1 MKKKLAIIVALL
13 LGALSVLLINYYLK
27 QQEREY
33 ELRSKGKEAT
43 VLVAARDISFDSQI
57 KEDMLMFVDIPE
69 RYTQPK
75 VAYHKERVVGKF
87 ALAPIMR
94 GEQILMTKLGKEKQ
108 AEKKAEEGRRMPGR
122 LSMSVP
128 IGKRA
133 ITIPVGP
140 TQAVGGFIKQGDHVD
155 VLGMFIAAKLK
166 LQPEAKTTIVTL
178 FQDVLVL
185 ASAGSSITLALSP
198 EEAGIISIAQNEG
211 KILLVLRPQAETGE
225 HTLPLLNMETLTKK
239 YAPSSAIVEPEEEG
253 EVIEIF
259 RGLQRETVPLFVIPK
274 EKKEE

>member
-1 MKKKLAIIVALL
+1 NLILLALTPDILAVYQTQWNLEMIESLHFPLSMVKVVLNRFQSKGGVPHKEVEAVMPCDVIARIPSDGKAMGLAINKGIPVVIDSPRSGASDALKGLASL
-13 LGALSVLLINYYLK
+13 LGS
-27 QQEREY
+27 
-33 ELRSKGKEAT
+33 
-43 VLVAARDISFDSQI
+43 
-57 KEDMLMFVDIPE
+57 
-69 RYTQPK
+69 
-75 VAYHKERVVGKF
+75 
-87 ALAPIMR
+87 
-94 GEQILMTKLGKEKQ
+94 
-108 AEKKAEEGRRMPGR
+108 EEGEKIFVERQGR
-122 LSMSVP
+122 LSMSMP

-155 VLGMFIAAKLK
+155 VLGMFAAAKLK

-225 HTLPLLNMETLTKK
+225 HTLPLLSMETLKKK
-239 YAPSSAIVEPEEEG
+239 YAPAVIVEPEEEG

-259 RGLQRETVPLFVIPK
+259 RGLQRETVPLLIIPK

>member
-13 LGALSVLLINYYLK
+13 LGALSVLLVNYYLK
-27 QQEREY
+27 QREREY
-33 ELRSKGKEAT
+33 ELRSKGKEVK
-43 VLVAARDISFDSQI
+43 VLVAAKDVPFDSQI
-57 KEDMLMFVDIPE
+57 KEDMLVFVNIPE
-69 RYTQPK
+69 RYIQPK
-75 VAYHKERVVGKF
+75 VAYYKERVVDKF

-108 AEKKAEEGRRMPGR
+108 AEKKAEEGKRIPGR
-122 LSMSVP
+122 MSMNMP

-155 VLGMFIAAKLK
+155 VLGMFVADKLK

-211 KILLVLRPQAETGE
+211 KVLLVLRPQAETGE
-225 HTLPLLNMETLTKK
+225 HHLPLLSMETLTKK
-239 YAPSSAIVEPEEEG
+239 YAPLAALAEPEEEG

-259 RGLQRETVPLFVIPK
+259 RGLQRETVPLFTIPK
-274 EKKEE
+274 EQKEE